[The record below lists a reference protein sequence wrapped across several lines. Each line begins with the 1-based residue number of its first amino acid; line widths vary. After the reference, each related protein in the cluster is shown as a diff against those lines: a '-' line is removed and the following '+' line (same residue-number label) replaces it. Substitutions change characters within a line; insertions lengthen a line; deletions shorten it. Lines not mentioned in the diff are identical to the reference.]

1 MRHQSNSK
9 ERINRRYRTL
19 VSSPSWFV
27 GGLNCTYAFRV
38 RVIFRPSGSRF
49 WTIDNATKHDG
60 WFCPGYDPGC
70 DHPMKFPP
78 SGCGAP
84 LRNDRIRIRSH
95 FVFVTVRRDTKPSQ
109 GGRSISGGASSG
121 TSSTEPMNV
130 IKIAGKEKTYSS
142 SIGAYGRHYER
153 SKTRNQR

>member
-1 MRHQSNSK
+1 MGHQSNSK
-9 ERINRRYRTL
+9 ERINQRYRTL
-19 VSSPSWFV
+19 ISSSSWFV
-27 GGLNCTYAFRV
+27 GGLNCTYALRV

-60 WFCPGYDPGC
+60 WFCPGYDPGY
-70 DHPMKFPP
+70 DHPMKLPP

-95 FVFVTVRRDTKPSQ
+95 FVFVTVRVSPRYQ
-109 GGRSISGGASSG
+109 AREG

-130 IKIAGKEKTYSS
+130 IKVVGKETT
-142 SIGAYGRHYER
+142 IPRR
-153 SKTRNQR
+153 